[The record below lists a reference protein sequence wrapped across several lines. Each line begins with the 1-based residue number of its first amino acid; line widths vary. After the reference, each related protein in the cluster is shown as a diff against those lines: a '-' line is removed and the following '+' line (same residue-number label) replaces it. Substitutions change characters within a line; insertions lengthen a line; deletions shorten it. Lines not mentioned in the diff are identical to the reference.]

1 MSEQKGKWLRVKSP
15 ADLRPGDR
23 VRYWD
28 ADGLIVGE
36 RSLRK
41 VNDTGDKIVSGDG
54 RTVWWDIKEFF
65 ELWSH
70 VEVWKEDDFVFEPD
84 KEGED
89 PLEPKNGQRAE
100 WAEKALRAF
109 LKATKESFHITE
121 DEVCDLMTDL
131 LHLCDREG
139 VDAQLVADRSVRN
152 WRAER

>member
-1 MSEQKGKWLRVKSP
+1 MSEQKGQWLWVKSP

-23 VRYWD
+23 VRYSD
-28 ADGLIVGE
+28 EDGFKAGE
-36 RSLRK
+36 MSLRK
-41 VNDTGDKIVSGDG
+41 VSKDGNSIV
-54 RTVWWDIKEFF
+54 RWDDAILWSPLSEFF
-65 ELWSH
+65 EHWSH

-89 PLEPKNGQRAE
+89 PTEPNNGQRAE
-100 WAEKALRAF
+100 RAEKALRAF

-139 VDAQLVADRSVRN
+139 VDAQLVSDRAARN

>member
-1 MSEQKGKWLRVKSP
+1 MSEQKGRWLRVKSP

-28 ADGLIVGE
+28 DKGNSVGVN
-36 RSLRK
+36 SLRK
-41 VNDTGDKIVSGDG
+41 VNEGGDKIVAADG
-54 RTVWWDIKEFF
+54 GTVWYSVEELF
-65 ELWSH
+65 EQWSH
-70 VEVWKEDDFVFEPD
+70 VEVWKEADFIFEPD

-89 PLEPKNGQRAE
+89 PTEPKNGQRAE

-109 LKATKESFHITE
+109 LKATNESFHIIE
-121 DEVCDLMTDL
+121 DEVCDLMTNL
-131 LHLCDREG
+131 MHLCDREG